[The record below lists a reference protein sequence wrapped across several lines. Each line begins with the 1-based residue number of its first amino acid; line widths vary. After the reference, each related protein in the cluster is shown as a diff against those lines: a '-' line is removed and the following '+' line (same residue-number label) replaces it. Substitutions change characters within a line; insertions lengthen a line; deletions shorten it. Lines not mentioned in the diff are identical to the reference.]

1 MRSLRLFP
9 YVSATLSFLL
19 IARIALCQIHGP
31 RFRFDNQGNGNVN
44 QEDLPETPEQRQND
58 LHWGF
63 HEALML
69 ARLVAVT
76 FSPCEPAYLR
86 YFKPEEAVFVRN
98 AFYTI
103 ANIPLD
109 GPPPD
114 PTDINQFISGFG
126 QNQVNPKFDLLTISI
141 NDNSAI
147 GRYEPMCSVMPGFQA
162 YFEQRVDELGPPGFM
177 SVCDYAFSHPSL
189 ADIENPPAWA
199 RDPTGAPEPGYGCDN
214 LLDHDNDYMISL
226 SGIMLHELFHWTY
239 LFEDIPQFDHF
250 IALDEELIRVIDDWK
265 GPFPPDGYGPF
276 HAMLVNT
283 LPMQPLVAFPSTNN
297 ADNYVYYALSKW
309 WSFKCQRAFGPAVD
323 EDDGYRHDYPRY

>member
-1 MRSLRLFP
+1 MRLLRLFP
-9 YVSATLSFLL
+9 YLSATVSFLL

-76 FSPCEPAYLR
+76 FNPCEPVYLR

-147 GRYEPMCSVMPGFQA
+147 GRYDPMCSVMPGFQA
-162 YFEQRVDELGPPGFM
+162 YFEQRIDELGPPGFM
-177 SVCDYAFSHPSL
+177 SLCDYAFSHPSL

-199 RDPTGAPEPGYGCDN
+199 RDPTGAPEPG
-214 LLDHDNDYMISL
+214 
-226 SGIMLHELFHWTY
+226 GIMLHELFHWTY
-239 LFEDIPQFDHF
+239 LFEDIPQFEHF

-323 EDDGYRHDYPRY
+323 EDDGYRRDYPRY